1 MCCLCCCY
9 YYYYRKRRNDCQ
21 GIDLSY
27 ASSGRDNF
35 ADQKFKVIA
44 PVQFEPRGEETTA
57 GGVGSGNDGG
67 GRSNHSSIWK
77 KIASKIVCASAATQL
92 YNDFFTIKVNENGCY
107 YLQLLIYV
115 FIFLCVQFK

>member
-9 YYYYRKRRNDCQ
+9 YYYRRGKGSACQ
-21 GIDLSY
+21 ETASVD

-35 ADQKFKVIA
+35 ADHKFKVIA

-67 GRSNHSSIWK
+67 GRSNSSSIWK
-77 KIASKIVCASAATQL
+77 KITSKIFCASAAT
-92 YNDFFTIKVNENGCY
+92 
-107 YLQLLIYV
+107 
-115 FIFLCVQFK
+115 